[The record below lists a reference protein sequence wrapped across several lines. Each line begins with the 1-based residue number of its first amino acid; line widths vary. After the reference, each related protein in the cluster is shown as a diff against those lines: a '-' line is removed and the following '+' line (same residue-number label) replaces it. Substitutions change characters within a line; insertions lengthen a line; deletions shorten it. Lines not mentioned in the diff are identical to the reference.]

1 MRERKSGLRRD
12 EAGRSPVF
20 WPLAVLLL
28 AALLC
33 LLCYEKAG
41 EFLNWLFGDA
51 MSALMPQQQLE

>member
-1 MRERKSGLRRD
+1 M
-12 EAGRSPVF
+12 F

-28 AALLC
+28 AVLLC

-51 MSALMPQQQLE
+51 MSALLPQQLG

>member
-1 MRERKSGLRRD
+1 MGERKSGLRHD
-12 EAGRSPVF
+12 EAGRIPVF

-28 AALLC
+28 AVLLC

-51 MSALMPQQQLE
+51 MSALLPQQLG